1 MTATNPTHAWQTS
14 TSPAEMVRMVGGAD
28 GPMRERLRVWVKS
41 CRRICKGWIS
51 AEAREASPVDR
62 DDILFWMHEQSGPSF
77 ESRCSLLRCVIPA
90 QTCPACEGHKK
101 EYESCGP
108 DSRWVKCGTCSAT
121 GLIFEPP
128 AIDPRWLSGTVCDLA
143 RIVRFGDMEERLC
156 PNCDGSRKATG
167 VISRRPVKLGKKEC
181 KPCQGV
187 GKRTMRTLK
196 PRFDLMPFLADAL
209 MDSGADDESIIAHLQ
224 DDKFHCSDCWA
235 IKVLNA
241 AR

>member
-28 GPMRERLRVWVKS
+28 GPMRERLAKW
-41 CRRICKGWIS
+41 
-51 AEAREASPVDR
+51 AHELYPEMNFPVEWWAD
-62 DDILFWMHEQSGPSF
+62 PS
-77 ESRCSLLRCVIPA
+77 RPWGVADKQRATALLRCCVPA
-90 QTCPACEGHKK
+90 PRTCPACEGRKRVKDFGSHG
-101 EYESCGP
+101 YEW
-108 DSRWVKCGTCSAT
+108 DWVDCPTCSAT
-121 GLIFEPP
+121 GIICEPP